1 MADLDDIKDGKD
13 WGLGI
18 PATNEP
24 FFLKGSEG
32 LDWGMKSRLTRIFNP
47 RSGRTVML
55 AFDHG
60 YFQGPT
66 TGLERIDLN
75 IVPLAPYADVLMCT
89 RGVLRSTVPAA
100 CGKPVVLRCSGGNSI
115 LSELS
120 NELVA
125 VDIEDAIRLDAAAM
139 AAQIYIGAE
148 YEHQSIGNLV
158 KLIDRG
164 NRYGMP
170 TLAVTGV
177 GKDIGVRDARYF
189 GLASRIAAELG
200 AHYVKTY
207 FVEDGFERVTA
218 GCPVPIVIAGG
229 KKLPELEALTMA
241 YKAIDQ
247 GASGVD
253 MGRNIFQAD
262 SPSAMIQA
270 VGAVVHDDEKPA
282 NAFDMYETL
291 KSESLSPA
299 ATS

>member
-170 TLAVTGV
+170 TLAVTGG

-282 NAFDMYETL
+282 KAFDMYETL